1 MARIRSRLLT
11 SSTNPQESIKRVALL
26 ISWEQLR
33 MSSMAVFRFV
43 SFSFASLL
51 IAMASAITTSMFWS
65 IIFFLNLENW

>member
-1 MARIRSRLLT
+1 
-11 SSTNPQESIKRVALL
+11 
-26 ISWEQLR
+26 

-65 IIFFLNLENW
+65 IIFFFKLRKLAMLKSNLFRKKISHRKMLVAFLLAAVWIEPFS